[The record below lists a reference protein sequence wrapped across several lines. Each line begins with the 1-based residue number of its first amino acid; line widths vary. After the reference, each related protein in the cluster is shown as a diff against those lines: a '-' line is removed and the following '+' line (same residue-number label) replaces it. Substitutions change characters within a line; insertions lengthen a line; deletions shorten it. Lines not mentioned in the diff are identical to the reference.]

1 MARLVPEGWL
11 AIAGFTM
18 AAEGV
23 AGSVVAAHYQPG
35 LTELPWL
42 IGLAVALGFLF
53 TRGRGGPWLL
63 HSFALIIGLLVAAR
77 ISGTGFL
84 PRNLP
89 WQQAIYKVLAELS
102 DWITQSWNGQIMQ
115 DNLLI
120 ALSIAAFL
128 FIWVYTAF
136 LVAIRFRAAW
146 LASSM
151 LAVAI
156 LGNVLLK
163 PDSGAGWLAL
173 WAAGSV
179 LLILQTNI
187 SRTELL
193 YRGALRDGWQAG
205 SRWSFGGG
213 IMIAALATAVFAAAP
228 PVQLNDT
235 LNNLYQLLDGPI
247 GQARQFY
254 NTIGV
259 PKQVDASQVRFD
271 TYQQQLRF
279 LGPFQPGDGLVMK
292 VKSDQARYEQGLVFD
307 RYDHSGW
314 TDTRFNQFEF
324 SSNDFSTTTGLQQ
337 TAQDKDR
344 VQVAQQVTMVSPKG
358 ALLFAPPQ
366 PVGADIKLRGD
377 GFGNLRA
384 TQIVQANEVYTTT
397 SLESHATAETLAA
410 ANGAIP
416 DDIRTTFLQ
425 LPPDLPSRVRQL
437 AVQKTAGKTNG
448 FDKATA
454 LETFIRQ
461 NYPYDTQIPP
471 PPADRDGVDWFLFEE
486 RRGYC
491 DYDASAMAVMLR
503 TLSIPARVVAG
514 YSPGQLDG
522 GDGTYHVTEQDT
534 HTWVQAYFSG
544 YGWVD
549 FEPSPSDPTLTRP
562 QQDTSAVGSA
572 ADQPQPDESD
582 QQNPD
587 PSPDAGNDPTPG
599 LGVRLISVLGTP
611 WLWLVLLLVVL
622 VGSGTYLYVALRG
635 SPGVALAYARI
646 GLVGGLTGL
655 RQRGWQTPAEYGR
668 ELHERRGLD
677 AGATET
683 ITALYGAHRFG
694 LNRADDHANH
704 RAWAAWRFL
713 KARLLRPWARTRR

>member
-1 MARLVPEGWL
+1 MSRLVPEGWL

-18 AAEGV
+18 AAEGL
-23 AGSVVAAHYQPG
+23 AGSVVSAHYQPG
-35 LTELPWL
+35 LGQLPWL
-42 IGLAVALGFLF
+42 LGLAVALGFVF
-53 TRGRGGPWLL
+53 TRGRGGSWLL
-63 HSFALIIGLLVAAR
+63 HWVALVIGLLVAAR

-84 PRNLP
+84 PRNVP
-89 WQQAIYKVLAELS
+89 WQQAMYKVLADLS
-102 DWITQSWNGQIMQ
+102 DWITQSWNGQITQ

-120 ALSIAAFL
+120 SVSIASFL

-146 LASSM
+146 WAASM
-151 LAVAI
+151 LAAAI
-156 LGNVLLK
+156 FANVLLR
-163 PDSGAGWLAL
+163 PEAGAGWLAL
-173 WAAGSV
+173 WAAGAG
-179 LLILQTNI
+179 LLILQTNVTH
-187 SRTELL
+187 TEQL
-193 YRGALRDGWQAG
+193 YRGALRAGWQAG

-213 IMIAALATAVFAAAP
+213 LVIAALATGAFAAAP
-228 PVQLNDT
+228 PVQLNNT
-235 LNNLYQLLDGPI
+235 LNNLYQLLNGPI
-247 GQARQFY
+247 GQAKQFY

-259 PKQVDASQVRFD
+259 PQQVDASQVRFD

-292 VKSDQARYEQGLVFD
+292 VKTDQARYEQGLVFD
-307 RYDHSGW
+307 RYDHNGW
-314 TDTRFNQFEF
+314 TDTKFSQFEF
-324 SSNDFSTTTGLQQ
+324 SSDDFSTTTGVQQ

-344 VQVAQQVTMVSPKG
+344 VQITQQVTMVSPKG

-366 PVGADIKLRGD
+366 PVGANTKLRGD

-384 TQIVQANEVYTTT
+384 TQIVQPNETYTST
-397 SLESHATAETLAA
+397 SLESHAAAETLAA
-410 ANGAIP
+410 ANGPIP
-416 DDIRTTFLQ
+416 DDVRSTFLE
-425 LPPDLPSRVRQL
+425 LPPDLPVRVKQL
-437 AVQKTAGKTNG
+437 ALQKTAGKATA

-454 LETFIRQ
+454 LEAFIRQ

-503 TLSIPARVVAG
+503 TLGIPSRVAAG
-514 YSPGQLDG
+514 YSPGQLDS
-522 GDGTYHVTEQDT
+522 GDDTYHVTEQDT
-534 HTWVQAYFSG
+534 HTWVQAYFPG
-544 YGWVD
+544 YGWID
-549 FEPSPSDPTLTRP
+549 FEPSPSDPALTRP
-562 QQDTSAVGSA
+562 QQDSAALGSA
-572 ADQPQPDESD
+572 AEQPLPDEAA

-599 LGVRLISVLGTP
+599 VGVRLMSVLGIP
-611 WLWLVLLLVVL
+611 WVWLALLLFVL
-622 VGSGTYLYVALRG
+622 AGGGTYLYVVLRG

-646 GLVGGLTGL
+646 GLVGSLTGL

-668 ELHERRGLD
+668 ELHQRRGLD

-694 LNRADDHANH
+694 PKGADDHANH
-704 RAWAAWRFL
+704 RAWVAWRFI
-713 KARLLRPWARTRR
+713 KGRLLRPRRRAV